1 MIYFIICA
9 VVVTILAI
17 MLCAFSAKQQRK
29 EDKYA
34 GMEKMETATRERR
47 DWDILNQ
54 WDEE

>member
-9 VVVTILAI
+9 VVVTILAV

-29 EDKYA
+29 EDEYV
-34 GMEKMETATRERR
+34 GMEKPEVATRERR

>member
-9 VVVTILAI
+9 VVVTILAV

-29 EDKYA
+29 EDEYA
-34 GMEKMETATRERR
+34 GIEKPETATRERR